1 MTEKELKIVFMGTP
15 EFAVE
20 SLKQLVENGYN
31 VVAAITVP
39 DKPAGRGQKLR
50 ASAVKEY
57 ALEKSIPV
65 LQPEKLKDPTFLAE
79 LTALTPDLQVV
90 VAFRMLPKE
99 VWNLPPYGTFNL
111 HASLLP
117 QYRGAAPINWAV
129 INGEAK
135 TGITTFLIDEKI
147 DNGNIL
153 LQQEVEI
160 NFEDNAGIVHDK
172 LMFQGSKLV
181 CTTVDA
187 LATKSIQPII
197 QTGLYENEEEL
208 QPAPKIFKQDCRIQ
222 WSKPVESIY
231 NQIRGLSPYPA
242 AWTHFTFGD
251 DLKVLKIFSAE
262 ILHKPAETPGTI
274 ESDGKTYLHIC
285 AKDGWLKINNLQLEG
300 KKRMPIEDFLRGNK
314 IQGELL

>member
-1 MTEKELKIVFMGTP
+1 MTGKELRIVFMGTP

-20 SLKQLVENGYN
+20 SLRQLVENQYQ
-31 VVAAITVP
+31 VVGVVTVP

-50 ASAVKEY
+50 ASAVKVY
-57 ALEKSIPV
+57 AEEQAIPV
-65 LQPEKLKDPTFLAE
+65 LQPEKLRDLAFQE
-79 LTALTPDLQVV
+79 ALKALKPDVQVV

-99 VWNLPPYGTFNL
+99 IWSLPALGTFNL

-129 INGEAK
+129 INGETK
-135 TGITTFLIDEKI
+135 TGITTFFIDEKI

-153 LQQEVEI
+153 LQEEVAI
-160 NFEDNAGIVHDK
+160 SAQDTAGSVHDK
-172 LMFQGSKLV
+172 LMMRGSQLV

-187 LATKSIQPII
+187 IAENKVTPLLQK
-197 QTGLYENEEEL
+197 GLYQSEEDL
-208 QPAPKIFKQDCRIQ
+208 KPAPKIFKHDCRIQ
-222 WSKPVESIY
+222 WSKPVETIY

-242 AWTHFTFGD
+242 AWTHFSHGD
-251 DLKVLKIFSAE
+251 DLKVLKIFGAE
-262 ILHKPAETPGTI
+262 ILQKPLDNPGTI
-274 ESDGKTYLHIC
+274 ESDGKSYLHIC
-285 AKDGWLKINNLQLEG
+285 ARDGWLNILVLQLEG